1 MNCPCGLKY
10 DYTDCCLP
18 LHTKKRQA
26 ETAEQLM
33 RSRYSAFVMQELDY
47 LKDTMTADFSKQ
59 KTKIWL
65 KKIVWK
71 KLTILAVEQGQMQD
85 TAGCVKFKADY
96 TENKEKK
103 SMIEDS
109 YFEKINDKW
118 LYLGERNAK
127 LLQQEQL

>member
-1 MNCPCGLKY
+1 MNCPCGSEY
-10 DYTDCCLP
+10 DYIDCCLP
-18 LHTKKRQA
+18 LHTQKRQA
-26 ETAEQLM
+26 KTAEQLM
-33 RSRYSAFVMQELDY
+33 RSRYSAFVMHELDY
-47 LKDTMTADFSKQ
+47 LKDTMTENFSKQ

-96 TENKEKK
+96 TENKENK

-127 LLQQEQL
+127 LLQ